1 MKGNEYADRVAAYL
15 LKNYGQRGLTIYRE
29 VSLGKSI
36 IGKNRKIDILAVHEA
51 TSVAL
56 GIECKYQATP
66 GTADE
71 KIPYTLADL
80 EAMHLPAFVSY
91 AGEGF
96 SVGVKH
102 MLEGHKRA
110 AYCEPDETLEPGK
123 KTVEMDHVVAM
134 TFGWWDQ
141 VLSKKQPFSLE
152 AWQASSGKQSLQD
165 STTRKSST
173 EGVLLEPTGDDGR
186 QVFRHS

>member
-1 MKGNEYADRVAAYL
+1 MTGNEYADLVAAYL

-102 MLEGHKRA
+102 MLESHKLA
-110 AYCEPDETLEPGK
+110 AYCEPDLSLEPGK
-123 KTVEMDHVVAM
+123 KTVELDHVVAM
-134 TFGWWDQ
+134 IFGWWDQ
-141 VLSKKQPFSLE
+141 VLSKKQPFSLA
-152 AWQASSGKQSLQD
+152 AWKAPVTPATPRDPSETS
-165 STTRKSST
+165 
-173 EGVLLEPTGDDGR
+173 
-186 QVFRHS
+186 